1 MKEGKIMNHL
11 SIENDNAPSWFIFRQ
26 NELLVKEKEDRIFI
40 PKFKDLES
48 ININPIRVQ
57 NLGTRS
63 CGKCYSVEIS
73 QEYLEPLGMK
83 FISLRNLYGQVP
95 DEIYIEAGRAIQIMN
110 WDRTHQYCGVCGSS
124 TNTISNEYGKICPQC
139 GFISYPRI
147 SPAIIVAIVKE
158 GKLLLAKN
166 AKSKHSFYSVLAG
179 FLEPGETLEQCVE
192 REVMEEVGIEVKNI
206 KYFGNQP
213 WPFPNSLMIGFT
225 AEYDKGE
232 IEVDGVE
239 IAEANWFEANNLPDI
254 PGNIS
259 IARKLIDWFKENYTG
274 I

>member
-11 SIENDNAPSWFIFRQ
+11 SIEKTNAPIWFIFRQ
-26 NELLVKEKEDRIFI
+26 NELLVEEKEDKIFI
-40 PKFKDLES
+40 PNFNDLES
-48 ININPIRVQ
+48 VNINPVRVQ
-57 NLGTRS
+57 DLGIRS
-63 CGKCYSVEIS
+63 CGKCYSVEVS
-73 QEYLEPLGMK
+73 KEYTEPLGMK
-83 FISLRNLYGQVP
+83 FITLRNLYGQVP

-110 WDRTHQYCGVCGSS
+110 WDRTHQYCGVCGNS
-124 TNTISNEYGKICPQC
+124 TNTILNEYGKICPQC

-147 SPAIIVAIVKE
+147 SPAIIVAIVKN

-166 AKSKHSFYSVLAG
+166 AKSKHNFYSVLAG
-179 FLEPGETLEQCVE
+179 FLEPGETLEECVE

-213 WPFPNSLMIGFT
+213 WPFPNSLMVGFT

-232 IEVDGVE
+232 IKVDGVE
-239 IAEANWFEANNLPDI
+239 IEEANWFEVNNLPSI
-254 PGNIS
+254 PGSIS
-259 IARKLIDWFKENYTG
+259 IARKLIDWFKDNYTE

>member
-1 MKEGKIMNHL
+1 MNHL
-11 SIENDNAPSWFIFRQ
+11 SIENTNTPSWFIFRQ
-26 NELLVKEKEDRIFI
+26 NELLVKEKKDRIFI

-63 CGKCYSVEIS
+63 CGKCYSVEVS

-83 FISLRNLYGQVP
+83 FISLRNLYGQVS

-110 WDRTHQYCGVCGSS
+110 WDRTHQYCGVRGSS

-158 GKLLLAKN
+158 GKILLAKN
-166 AKSKHSFYSVLAG
+166 AKSKHNFYSVLAG

-239 IAEANWFEANNLPDI
+239 IAEANWFEANNLPNI

-259 IARKLIDWFKENYTG
+259 IARKLIDWFKENYTE